1 MANATYNATCYQS
14 DQTAPACTAKGQV
27 RQISGSVAF
36 TAALATTDTVNL
48 VRLPANHRITGL
60 KFQFAELDSGT
71 TVTVNVGAQ
80 ATGTTY
86 DDADAYIAASILFRA
101 ASTLVF
107 PTSGATGTG
116 NPATFWTGPAGAG
129 TPNVDYDVVLTLG
142 AGPSTATSGTIR
154 FSIDYVSEINTIK
167 DGSTSPAVVAG
178 TQ

>member
-14 DQTAPACTAKGQV
+14 DQAAPACTQAGV
-27 RQISGSVAF
+27 PRTIRGSVAF
-36 TAALATTDTVNL
+36 TAALATSDTVNL
-48 VRLPANHRITGL
+48 VRLPANHRVTGL
-60 KFQFAELDSGT
+60 KFQFSELDSGA

-86 DDADAYIAASILFRA
+86 DDADAYIAASTLFRA

-142 AGPSTATSGTIR
+142 AGPSTATTGTIR
-154 FSIDYVSEINTIK
+154 FEIEYASELTVIK
-167 DGSTSPAVVAG
+167 DGSTSPSVVSG